1 MNFSSTKNSTA
12 ILDKSLTKLRGE
24 INLATFAYLFVELV
38 KYSMRNLSSM
48 DLVQKRLSDFGK
60 SVGER
65 MVDIVYTRDRPHKR
79 DIRLYNALIFLKSN
93 FWKNLFG
100 KEADE
105 LERDGVDENIFYMIE
120 HEPVVNRFIRFTYE
134 DKDEKRKTFAPLNV
148 AAFNAGV
155 VEAFLSTIGFPCT
168 VSATWYKGTAYV
180 IKFEESVNI
189 RERQL
194 DNR

>member
-1 MNFSSTKNSTA
+1 MNYGNSKNSAA
-12 ILDKSLTKLRGE
+12 ILEKNLSKLRGDVN
-24 INLATFAYLFVELV
+24 IASFAYLLVELV
-38 KYSMRNLSSM
+38 KYSMRNVSSM

-60 SVGER
+60 AVGER
-65 MVDIVYTRDRPHKR
+65 MVDVVYSREKPQKR

-93 FWKNLFG
+93 FWKSLFG

-120 HEPVVNRFIRFTYE
+120 HEPLVNRFTRFTYE
-134 DKDEKRKTFAPLNV
+134 DKDEKRKTSAPLNV
-148 AAFNAGV
+148 AAFSAGV
-155 VEAFLSTIGFPCT
+155 VEAFLSNIGFPCT
-168 VSATWYKGTAYV
+168 VTATWYKGTAYV